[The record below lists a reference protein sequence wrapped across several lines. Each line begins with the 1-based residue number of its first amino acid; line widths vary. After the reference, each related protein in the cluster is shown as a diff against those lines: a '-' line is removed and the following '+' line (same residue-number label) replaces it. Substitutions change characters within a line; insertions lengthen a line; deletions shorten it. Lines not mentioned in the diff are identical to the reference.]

1 MYTST
6 YNIYMYFLKSIRCE
20 LIQCIPTKLRNVVS
34 LFIHR
39 QPGSLIGSLITVSI
53 SAGAYVRAAS
63 DAYTHMYDCIL
74 ISGCIGLCAC
84 ECVPQCMQ
92 CGCLCVSCLSG
103 GFEWCPLHTQLDL
116 M

>member
-74 ISGCIGLCAC
+74 IFGCIGLCAC
-84 ECVPQCMQ
+84 ECVCSVDV
-92 CGCLCVSCLSG
+92 CVFHVCLVVLSG
-103 GFEWCPLHTQLDL
+103 VHFTHNWI
-116 M
+116 